1 MRNAPIAGTCGI
13 RHGDNRISVLV
24 MAQHCF
30 MPAVQL
36 LTLQAVVH
44 MRTDKSDILITLLQQ
59 MFGQFM

>member
-1 MRNAPIAGTCGI
+1 
-13 RHGDNRISVLV
+13 

-44 MRTDKSDILITLLQQ
+44 MRTDKSDILITLFQQ